1 MKLAARLLVSAVAVV
16 TAISP
21 FLADYNNTHMF
32 NPAWPPHAKF
42 HDAMTTQLGALLGVS
57 ALYLVW
63 RRSRGEAADRAS
75 FTAGVVAA
83 ALYWLALGGANF
95 FPNTAYVDPEFAA
108 DLPLVAG
115 VLPPQVVL
123 GAALLAMLAA
133 ATLLRRLDDRATRR
147 ELAPAGGERAG

>member
-1 MKLAARLLVSAVAVV
+1 
-16 TAISP
+16 
-21 FLADYNNTHMF
+21 
-32 NPAWPPHAKF
+32 
-42 HDAMTTQLGALLGVS
+42 MTIQLGALLGVS

-95 FPNTAYVDPEFAA
+95 FPNTVDPEIAA

-115 VLPPQVVL
+115 VLPPQLVL